1 MDRKTRKLMTMYKT
15 LHPKSDVARL
25 YVPRCK
31 GGRGLISC
39 EWCIKGEE
47 NSLGWYVKQGNE
59 PMLKVASMK
68 TTIKT
73 EETVRPE
80 EFKRMQIN
88 ASEQAWKEKRMH
100 GQYIRDMDENIDKDK
115 TWGWLKNGDLKAGTE
130 ALICA
135 AQDQALRTNYVKHHI
150 DKTLES
156 PLCRLCGEKG
166 DYQPHCERM

>member
-1 MDRKTRKLMTMYKT
+1 
-15 LHPKSDVARL
+15 
-25 YVPRCK
+25 
-31 GGRGLISC
+31 
-39 EWCIKGEE
+39 
-47 NSLGWYVKQGNE
+47 
-59 PMLKVASMK
+59 
-68 TTIKT
+68 
-73 EETVRPE
+73 
-80 EFKRMQIN
+80 
-88 ASEQAWKEKRMH
+88 MH

-166 DYQPHCERM
+166 ETIENTREGMITLQGIYTGSCVESLTSTGRISGTNINEREIPRYCGISTSSAITKLKHEDQTLWW